1 MSAETMT
8 QCKLVRTSWIDV
20 KTRNCEV
27 QTIWIPS
34 KYATEK
40 RRVGLREK
48 TSQGGVYWDEGW
60 VVDEIYNT
68 LPAEYVLERSQ
79 DYKKT
84 REASDV

>member
-1 MSAETMT
+1 MSETMT
-8 QCKLVRTSWIDV
+8 QCKLIRGQET
-20 KTRNCEV
+20 
-27 QTIWIPS
+27 QTIWLPT

-48 TSQGGVYWDEGW
+48 TPQGGAYWDEGW
-60 VVDEIYNT
+60 VVDEIYTT
-68 LPAEYVLERSQ
+68 LPSDYVLERSQ